1 MKEYKSLIASA
12 KELKLNNI
20 ICNDIQVWKK
30 YPEYH
35 HIYNKLWIA
44 ESYKV
49 KSFKFINNGNIK
61 IIFKPIINLY
71 GMSRGFKIIKNE
83 DDYEEY
89 LDDDL
94 FWNYLSGNHYTIDLV
109 KNKI

>member
-44 ESYKV
+44 ESQNLPCGPMGIYPKEYP
-49 KSFKFINNGNIK
+49 

-71 GMSRGFKIIKNE
+71 GMSRGFKILIKNE

-89 LDDDL
+89 LDDGL
-94 FWNYLSGNHYTIDLV
+94 FGCLIYQVTI
-109 KNKI
+109 IR